1 MTPRATRRLTI
12 AAALAL
18 GLAVVLLLAR
28 GHRDV
33 GYVRDEGIYFHASRA
48 YADWAVRGLQSPS
61 VLFDRPARDRAFAVN
76 HEHPA
81 LMKLAG
87 GLSARLFS
95 APGPGGQPP
104 ETRAQPGL
112 APIMPEGAAMR
123 LPAQLLA
130 GLGVVLL
137 FLAGAGLTRKRPV
150 LGDSPLSA
158 PPASPR
164 PATPVTDLSPG
175 TSSPREPNL
184 SPETSSPRATD
195 LSPET
200 SSTLGSSRVFATGTA
215 PAADP
220 SPGTSSPREPN
231 LSPGTSS
238 PSDLSPETS
247 ALSPLIPA
255 VLAAL
260 WFIGLPHVWFHAGL
274 HCFDVPVAVL
284 TLAVVLCYRR
294 ALASWRW
301 SLLLGPLLGVAISVK
316 HNALFIPV
324 LLGVHYLACLAL
336 ARRRP
341 SRGQLLPLPF
351 LSMALLAPPTVLAL
365 WPWLWSDPLARLG
378 EYLEFH
384 RLHAYYNTE
393 YFSINYNQPPL
404 PWSYPFVLTW
414 ATVPTA
420 LLLLAAIGLVLAVR
434 SDLSSRP
441 SADLCP
447 ARFTAPLRGHPARD
461 GLLWAL
467 FGLFPLLLI
476 SLPTIPIF
484 GGTKHWITAYPF
496 LALAA
501 AFAYV
506 TLWRSLALT
515 GRARHLPA
523 ALLPLLLV
531 PALWSTLH
539 GHPYNLSQYA
549 PLAGGARGAADLGL
563 MRGFWGSA
571 VLPLLDDL
579 SERPG
584 PLHLHDLHE
593 LARLQYEREGRWPPG
608 TTSAPL
614 TRARAALLFHE
625 RHMLSNEVDAW
636 NHFQNSAPLDVITLD
651 DVPLTSLYAGSK

>member
-1 MTPRATRRLTI
+1 MTRRLPAL
-12 AAALAL
+12 AAVAL

-61 VLFDRPARDRAFAVN
+61 ALFDRAARDRAFAVN

-95 APGPGGQPP
+95 APGPEGQPP
-104 ETRAQPGL
+104 EARAPAGL
-112 APIMPEGAAMR
+112 LPLMPEGAAMR

-130 GLGVVLL
+130 GLGVALL
-137 FLAGAGLTRKRPV
+137 FLAGAGLVRSKRHV
-150 LGDSPLSA
+150 LGDSPAPAAPNPPRQRVSDAPSDLSSEPA
-158 PPASPR
+158 RTPPAP
-164 PATPVTDLSPG
+164 DLSPG
-175 TSSPREPNL
+175 TATPTSPP
-184 SPETSSPRATD
+184 D
-195 LSPET
+195 LSSET
-200 SSTLGSSRVFATGTA
+200 F
-215 PAADP
+215 
-220 SPGTSSPREPN
+220 
-231 LSPGTSS
+231 
-238 PSDLSPETS
+238 

-255 VLAAL
+255 ALAAL
-260 WFIGLPHVWFHAGL
+260 WFIGLPHVWVHAGL

-301 SLLLGPLLGVAISVK
+301 SLLLGPLLGVAISIK

-324 LLGVHYLACLAL
+324 LLGLHYLACLAL
-336 ARRRP
+336 AGRRP

-351 LSMALLAPPTVLAL
+351 LSMAVLAPPTVLAL
-365 WPWLWSDPLARLG
+365 WPWLWSDPLVRLG
-378 EYLEFH
+378 EYVEFH

-393 YFSINYNQPPL
+393 YFHINYNQPPL

-420 LLLLAAIGLVLAVR
+420 LLLLAALGLVLAVR
-434 SDLSSRP
+434 KDLSERP
-441 SADLCP
+441 SADIAS

-467 FGLFPLLLI
+467 FGLFPLALI

-484 GGTKHWITAYPF
+484 GGTKHWLTAYPF

-506 TLWRSLALT
+506 TLWRALAPT

-539 GHPYNLSQYA
+539 GHPHNLSQYA

-563 MRGFWGSA
+563 LRGFWGSS
-571 VLPLLDDL
+571 VLPLFEDMYQ
-579 SERPG
+579 RTG
-584 PLHLHDLHE
+584 PLYVHDLHE

-608 TTSAPL
+608 VTAAPL
-614 TRARAALLFHE
+614 SRARTGLLFHE
-625 RHMLSNEVDAW
+625 RHMLSNEVDLW
-636 NHFQNSAPLDVITLD
+636 NHFDNSAPIDVVTLD
-651 DVPLTSLYAGSK
+651 DVPLTSLYGK

>member
-1 MTPRATRRLTI
+1 MTRRLP
-12 AAALAL
+12 ALVAVAL
-18 GLAVVLLLAR
+18 GLVVVLLLAR

-33 GYVRDEGIYFHASRA
+33 GYARDEGIYFQASRA

-61 VLFDRPARDRAFAVN
+61 VWFDRAARDRAFAVN

-95 APGPGGQPP
+95 APGPEGQPP
-104 ETRAQPGL
+104 EARAQAGL
-112 APIMPEGAAMR
+112 LPVMPEGAAMR

-137 FLAGAGLTRKRPV
+137 ALAGAALARPREHV
-150 LGDSPLSA
+150 LGDMPSK
-158 PPASPR
+158 PPADASPVHPLV
-164 PATPVTDLSPG
+164 PAL
-175 TSSPREPNL
+175 
-184 SPETSSPRATD
+184 
-195 LSPET
+195 
-200 SSTLGSSRVFATGTA
+200 
-215 PAADP
+215 
-220 SPGTSSPREPN
+220 
-231 LSPGTSS
+231 
-238 PSDLSPETS
+238 
-247 ALSPLIPA
+247 
-255 VLAAL
+255 LAAL
-260 WFIGLPHVWFHAGL
+260 WFIGLPHVWVHAGL

-294 ALASWRW
+294 ALVSWRW

-324 LLGVHYLACLAL
+324 LLGIHYLASLAL

-341 SRGQLLPLPF
+341 SRGQWLPLPF

-365 WPWLWSDPLARLG
+365 WPWLWSDPLVRLG
-378 EYLEFH
+378 EYIEFH

-393 YFSINYNQPPL
+393 YLHINYNQPPL

-420 LLLLAAIGLVLAVR
+420 LLLLAGLGLVLAVR
-434 SDLSSRP
+434 KDLSEKP
-441 SADLCP
+441 SPDLPRNCF
-447 ARFTAPLRGHPARD
+447 AAPLRGHPARD

-467 FGLFPLLLI
+467 FGLFPLVLI

-484 GGTKHWITAYPF
+484 GGTKHWLTAYPF

-506 TLWRSLALT
+506 TLWRALAPT
-515 GRARHLPA
+515 GRLRHLPT

-531 PALWSTLH
+531 PALWSTVH

-563 MRGFWGSA
+563 LRGFWGSA
-571 VLPLLDDL
+571 VVPLLGDMT
-579 SERPG
+579 ERPG
-584 PLHLHDLHE
+584 PLYLHDLHE

-608 TTSAPL
+608 LAAAPL
-614 TRARAALLFHE
+614 TRARAGLLFHE
-625 RHMLSNEVDAW
+625 RHMLSNEVDLW
-636 NHFQNSAPLDVITLD
+636 NHFGTTAPIDVLTLD
-651 DVPLTSLYAGSK
+651 DVPLTSLYAGPR

>member
-1 MTPRATRRLTI
+1 MTRRLL
-12 AAALAL
+12 ALVAVAL

-61 VLFDRPARDRAFAVN
+61 ALFDRAARDRAFAVN

-87 GLSARLFS
+87 GLSARLLS
-95 APGPGGQPP
+95 APGPEGQLA
-104 ETRAQPGL
+104 EARAPAGL
-112 APIMPEGAAMR
+112 LPLMPEGAAMR

-137 FLAGAGLTRKRPV
+137 FLAGAGLARSRRHV
-150 LGDSPLSA
+150 LGDSS
-158 PPASPR
+158 
-164 PATPVTDLSPG
+164 V
-175 TSSPREPNL
+175 
-184 SPETSSPRATD
+184 
-195 LSPET
+195 
-200 SSTLGSSRVFATGTA
+200 
-215 PAADP
+215 
-220 SPGTSSPREPN
+220 
-231 LSPGTSS
+231 
-238 PSDLSPETS
+238 PSDLSLEKFS
-247 ALSPLIPA
+247 ISPLLPA
-255 VLAAL
+255 ALAAL
-260 WFIGLPHVWFHAGL
+260 WFIGLPHVWVHAGL

-301 SLLLGPLLGVAISVK
+301 SLLLGPLLGVAISIK

-324 LLGVHYLACLAL
+324 LLGLHYLACLAL
-336 ARRRP
+336 AGRRP

-351 LSMALLAPPTVLAL
+351 LSMAVLAPPTVLAL
-365 WPWLWSDPLARLG
+365 WPWLWSDPLVRLA
-378 EYLEFH
+378 EYAEFH

-393 YFSINYNQPPL
+393 YFHINYNQPPL

-420 LLLLAAIGLVLAVR
+420 LLVLAALGLVLAVR
-434 SDLSSRP
+434 KDLSARP
-441 SADLCP
+441 SADLAP
-447 ARFTAPLRGHPARD
+447 AGFTAPLRGHPARD

-467 FGLFPLLLI
+467 FGLFPLILI

-484 GGTKHWITAYPF
+484 GGTKHWLTAYPF

-506 TLWRSLALT
+506 TLWRALAPT

-531 PALWSTLH
+531 PALWSTIH
-539 GHPYNLSQYA
+539 GHPHNLSQYA

-563 MRGFWGSA
+563 LRGFWGGS
-571 VLPLLDDL
+571 VLPLFEDM
-579 SERPG
+579 SQRPG
-584 PLHLHDLHE
+584 PLYVHDLHE

-608 TTSAPL
+608 VTAAPL
-614 TRARAALLFHE
+614 SRARTGLLFHE
-625 RHMLSNEVDAW
+625 RHMLSNEVDLW
-636 NHFQNSAPLDVITLD
+636 NHFNNNAPLGVVTLD
-651 DVPLTSLYAGSK
+651 DVPLTSLYGK